1 MALNQTVLQDIKK
14 TYEDVHL
21 DVKIYWISPA
31 SLWNSTTVITL
42 IQVKKR
48 LKSETVTSPD
58 SVSSIEDSKTNIPV
72 GIAVARQRTAT
83 MTSSTSESENN
94 KSSDDSGIE
103 MKRPVPPPPPPPRP
117 PTAASSSDTFL
128 ESWLR
133 QPHLW
138 PALSYAA
145 APPTP
150 IGGYQFVKDPLTG
163 QMFFVP
169 GFASPTPHPQATP
182 SLWSPNAAHASYGLT
197 PFQQSLMQLQ
207 QESLLAR
214 QAGLLFNQQA
224 AQLGTIQILRK
235 QLGWVG

>member
-1 MALNQTVLQDIKK
+1 
-14 TYEDVHL
+14 
-21 DVKIYWISPA
+21 
-31 SLWNSTTVITL
+31 
-42 IQVKKR
+42 
-48 LKSETVTSPD
+48 
-58 SVSSIEDSKTNIPV
+58 
-72 GIAVARQRTAT
+72 
-83 MTSSTSESENN
+83 MTSSTSEGENN

-117 PTAASSSDTFL
+117 PTASSDAFL

-169 GFASPTPHPQATP
+169 GFASPTQTTP
-182 SLWSPNAAHASYGLT
+182 PLWTPPTAPNYGLT

-207 QESLLAR
+207 Q
-214 QAGLLFNQQA
+214 
-224 AQLGTIQILRK
+224 
-235 QLGWVG
+235 

>member
-1 MALNQTVLQDIKK
+1 M
-14 TYEDVHL
+14 
-21 DVKIYWISPA
+21 
-31 SLWNSTTVITL
+31 
-42 IQVKKR
+42 KKR